1 MRTPAKAPRGVP
13 ALPRALL
20 GPGEAAPTLLCL
32 WSRTSHWPQAPS
44 LVACPSLVLPVTRV
58 LSRHSSLASH
68 SMAENGLAPSITVE
82 QEMLGSVLPTVP
94 WPLEAEPHPTCF
106 LEGLP
111 CLWGRGLEPRQKSKT
126 EQMGVRRL
134 G

>member
-1 MRTPAKAPRGVP
+1 MFVEPDVSLAS
-13 ALPRALL
+13 
-20 GPGEAAPTLLCL
+20 GPQPGGMSFTG
-32 WSRTSHWPQAPS
+32 SSS
-44 LVACPSLVLPVTRV
+44 DRV

-94 WPLEAEPHPTCF
+94 WPLEAEPPPTCF

-111 CLWGRGLEPRQKSKT
+111 CFWGRGLEPRQKSKT